1 MNFLYDPPKVHPSI
15 MSSLLFEDDFSHC
28 HWSPSSPKRC
38 DRGQSFCM
46 DSMALQWNS
55 RPCRE
60 STRPLEHLFS
70 FCTEELGSESTS
82 GVGHASTA
90 PMSQSYSNIFHENHI
105 SSMPAEAAPRIWT
118 SMHQLHPTKA
128 SEEAVPPAISR
139 KLLHS
144 CSSDGDALSQCIPNG
159 HCLRRGGNVRTFP
172 PPLSSLLCDRP
183 LMRSFKSNDRFTLKR
198 IDNVSCSLFRFSR
211 KDGRLRLELLSS
223 PHDGLHDQCSRLF
236 PASPAGLLQMS
247 APSVERHHYPL
258 YIPPISLL
266 KWNSSS
272 YNTLSSKA
280 VAMLTHSKSPVGP
293 VEESKPAVS
302 CSSPLVDHI
311 AECAK
316 NVKTK
321 STLCRR
327 LPAPRV
333 FALLNLLPAGLGLI
347 ILEFGQSKYG
357 SFFTL
362 HGVYILK
369 GLGLQWTTRDSMV
382 LLRYPFCTNL
392 CGVDVQVPEKKLF
405 TI

>member
-1 MNFLYDPPKVHPSI
+1 MNLLYEPPKVHPSI

-46 DSMALQWNS
+46 DSMVLQWNS
-55 RPCRE
+55 PPCRK
-60 STRPLEHLFS
+60 STRPLEHLFP

-90 PMSQSYSNIFHENHI
+90 PMSHSHPNIFHEDHI
-105 SSMPAEAAPRIWT
+105 SSMPAEVAPHIWT
-118 SMHQLHPTKA
+118 SMHQLHPATA
-128 SEEAVPPAISR
+128 SEEAAISR
-139 KLLHS
+139 KPLHG
-144 CSSDGDALSQCIPNG
+144 CSSDGDALSQCLPNG
-159 HCLRRGGNVRTFP
+159 HCLRRGGKARTFP

-183 LMRSFKSNDRFTLKR
+183 LMRSFKSNKRFTLKR
-198 IDNVSCSLFRFSR
+198 IDNVSRSLFRSSR
-211 KDGRLRLELLSS
+211 KDGHLRLELLPSS
-223 PHDGLHDQCSRLF
+223 NNGLHDQCSCLF
-236 PASPAGLLQMS
+236 PANPAMS
-247 APSVERHHYPL
+247 APSVVRHHYPL
-258 YIPPISLL
+258 YIPPISFL

-272 YNTLSSKA
+272 TRVSHNYDTLSSKA
-280 VAMLTHSKSPVGP
+280 LADLIQSKSPVGP
-293 VEESKPAVS
+293 VKEPKQAVS
-302 CSSPLVDHI
+302 CSSPSIAHI

-316 NVKTK
+316 NVKST
-321 STLCRR
+321 STLFRR

-333 FALLNLLPAGLGLI
+333 FALLNLPAGLGLI

-369 GLGLQWTTRDSMV
+369 SLGLQWTTKDSMV
-382 LLRYPFCTNL
+382 LLRDPFFTTYVGL
-392 CGVDVQVPEKKLF
+392 VFQVPEKKLS